1 MPLTAADELSL
12 PEENIAAEKKKMRLV
27 LVASSLG
34 TLIEWYDLLLA
45 VTLANTLATQFFP
58 KGENK
63 FIETLAIVA
72 TTYLIRPFGSLLFGS
87 IGDKTGRKFSFLI
100 SLLLMGAATFLI
112 GCIPSFST
120 IGWAAPILFLVL
132 RLAQGLA
139 ISGEYSGAVIYVAEH
154 SPNNKRGWYTGF
166 IQSTPSIALILC
178 LLVILTI
185 RSIMSEESFQSYGW
199 RIPFLFSAVLVI
211 VSYFIRRRLH
221 ESPVFAALKKEM
233 KTSGAPIKE
242 TFRSKK
248 NIGLILAA
256 IFGGNAAQS
265 AIMQTNQFVTLFF
278 LQRTVHLPD
287 TTSILVLVTGMLLA
301 SPFFLYFGKLSDRLG
316 RKKIILTGMIFGLIT
331 IPLTFYAFLELGNPL
346 RLDTI
351 QHIDTQTTL
360 IFIGMTMLLTLASTM
375 VYGPMGA
382 FLMELFP
389 TKIRYTSMA
398 FTYNV
403 GNGAIGGS
411 TPVITE
417 LIRSTV
423 VIGFAFSPYVGLIYP
438 LALVVIGII
447 CNLLFVPE
455 TYKNSLTAES
465 SKLKTEN
472 EIILK

>member
-1 MPLTAADELSL
+1 MAITASEQIL
-12 PEENIAAEKKKMRLV
+12 PPDKVSAAGNNSMRLV
-27 LVASSLG
+27 IIASTLG

-45 VTLANTLATQFFP
+45 VTLANTLSTQFFP
-58 KGENK
+58 AGENK

-87 IGDKTGRKFSFLI
+87 IGDKTGRKFSFLM
-100 SLLLMGAATFLI
+100 SLLLMGASTFLI
-112 GCIPSFST
+112 GCIPGYNT
-120 IGWAAPILFLVL
+120 IGWAAPALFLIL

-154 SPNNKRGWYTGF
+154 APANRRGFYTGF
-166 IQSTPSIALILC
+166 IQSTPSVALILC
-178 LLVILTI
+178 LLVIFTI
-185 RSIMSEESFQSYGW
+185 RSVMDDESFQSYGW
-199 RIPFLFSAVLVI
+199 RLPFLFSAVLVI
-211 VSYFIRRRLH
+211 VSYFIRRKLH
-221 ESPVFAALKKEM
+221 ESPIFAELKKEK
-233 KTSGAPIKE
+233 KTSSAPVKE

-248 NIGLILAA
+248 TIKLILVA

-287 TTSILVLVTGMLLA
+287 RIAILILATGMLLA
-301 SPFFLYFGKLSDRLG
+301 SPFFLYYGALSDRLG
-316 RKKIILTGMIFGLIT
+316 RKKILLSGMIAGLII
-331 IPLTFYAFLELGNPL
+331 IPLTFYTFLELGNPH
-346 RLDTI
+346 RLNTI
-351 QHIDTQTTL
+351 QTIDTQTGL
-360 IFIGMTMLLTLASTM
+360 IFIGMTILLTIASAM

-417 LIRSTV
+417 LIRSSL
-423 VIGFAFSPYVGLIYP
+423 VISVALTPYVGLIYP
-438 LALVVIGII
+438 LALVIIGII
-447 CNLLFVPE
+447 CNLFFVPE
-455 TYKNSLTAES
+455 TYRNNLFDDEPG
-465 SKLKTEN
+465 N
-472 EIILK
+472 NNI

>member
-1 MPLTAADELSL
+1 
-12 PEENIAAEKKKMRLV
+12 MRLV
-27 LVASSLG
+27 IIASTLG

-45 VTLANTLATQFFP
+45 VTLANTLSTQFFP
-58 KGENK
+58 AGENK

-87 IGDKTGRKFSFLI
+87 IGDKIGRKFSFLV
-100 SLLLMGAATFLI
+100 SLLLMGGATFLI

-120 IGWAAPILFLVL
+120 IGWAAPISFLIL

-154 SPNNKRGWYTGF
+154 APGNKRGFYTGF
-166 IQSTPSIALILC
+166 IQSTPSVALILC
-178 LLVILTI
+178 LLVIFAI
-185 RSIMSEESFQSYGW
+185 RSMMDDESFQSYGW
-199 RIPFLFSAVLVI
+199 RLPFLFSSVLVI
-211 VSYFIRRRLH
+211 ISYFIRRRLH
-221 ESPVFAALKKEM
+221 ESPVFAELKREM
-233 KTSGAPIKE
+233 KTSTAPVKE
-242 TFRSKK
+242 TFQNKK
-248 NIGLILAA
+248 NIRLILAA

-287 TTSILVLVTGMLLA
+287 TTSILILGTGMLLA
-301 SPFFLYFGKLSDRLG
+301 SPLFLYFGALSDRIG
-316 RKKIILTGMIFGLIT
+316 RKKLILSGMIAGLII
-331 IPLTFYAFLELGNPL
+331 IPLTFYTFLELGNPL
-346 RLDTI
+346 RLTTV
-351 QHIDTQTTL
+351 QTIDTQTTL
-360 IFIGMTMLLTLASTM
+360 LFIGITMLLTVASAM

-417 LIRSTV
+417 LIRSSV
-423 VIGFAFSPYVGLIYP
+423 VMSVALTPYTGLIYP
-438 LALVVIGII
+438 LALVIIGII
-447 CNLLFVPE
+447 CNVLFVPE
-455 TYKNSLTAES
+455 THRN
-465 SKLKTEN
+465 KLQ
-472 EIILK
+472 